1 MSGYEKPELLEL
13 GLLTMNTL
21 SSTASAGENGVSKG
35 DDNGENTN
43 PGGN

>member
-1 MSGYEKPELLEL
+1 MKSYQTPELKEL
-13 GLLTMNTL
+13 GLLTMTTL

-35 DDNGENTN
+35 DDAGEATN